1 MTVVR
6 LPEWLPD
13 LPAHQNPG
21 LTVCKNVIPAS
32 GGHYEPVPILQDVI
46 AGNPAPPT
54 INSPPKGAFTGRDAD
69 NNVTVFVGYSTKI
82 SAISAGSSSFEDV
95 TRASGAYQDIAP
107 FGNWRF
113 TQMGQ
118 RVIATNFLDDVQS
131 FTLGSSTDF
140 DDLSADA
147 PRAKCAAVWSPG
159 FLVLGHLD
167 TDPQGVHWSAI
178 GDPTSFPAVGSS
190 AAKEVQSDE
199 DTMEGEYGVLTN
211 LTGAVANAD
220 GLVFL
225 ERGIFRAEYR
235 GPGVVFSIL
244 PIEGA
249 RGCPVPNS
257 VIHYGAG
264 AAYWS
269 GDGFYVTDGATSI
282 PIGDGKV
289 DAFFRDDLDTDQLDR
304 VSSCYDPERKL
315 FLWNYISVE
324 DNLFRTLVYNW
335 ATKRWALWCK
345 VEDTANLPHW
355 IFTSSTLGYT
365 VDTADNSGISIETT
379 SISPDDRFWAGGPP
393 VLACFFKS
401 SVVISNYFARFGMF
415 TGSNRAVEIETG
427 ELDLGEGRRVT
438 IQGIR
443 PFVDTLSVSCSVGY
457 RDTQADSVT
466 YTTAAEPAADGECK
480 QRINTRYARAKIEID
495 AAVSWS
501 KLWAYE
507 PRFVPGGYR

>member
-1 MTVVR
+1 MMTVVR

-32 GGHYEPVPILQDVI
+32 GGHYEPVPIVEQ
-46 AGNPAPPT
+46 AGGSAV
-54 INSPPKGAFTGRDAD
+54 SDLPKGAFTGRDAD

-82 SAISAGSSSFEDV
+82 GAVQADSATLVDV
-95 TRASGAYQDIAP
+95 TRASGDYQLITP

-118 RVIATNFLDDVQS
+118 RVIATNFLDDVQA

-147 PRAKCAAVWSPG
+147 PRAKHVAVWAPG
-159 FLVLGHLD
+159 FLVLGNLD
-167 TDPQGVHWSAI
+167 TDPQGVQWSAI
-178 GDPTSFPAVGSS
+178 GDPTIFPAVGSS
-190 AAKEVQSDE
+190 AAKEVQSDA
-199 DTMEGEYGVLTN
+199 DTIEGEHGALTG
-211 LTGAVANAD
+211 LTGAVSGAD
-220 GLVFL
+220 GLIFL
-225 ERGIFRAEYR
+225 ERAIYR
-235 GPGVVFSIL
+235 VQYQGPPTVFSIQ
-244 PIEGA
+244 PIEGQ
-249 RGCPVPNS
+249 RGCPVPNTI
-257 VIHYGAG
+257 IHYGGG
-264 AAYWS
+264 AAFWS
-269 GDGFYVTDGATSI
+269 GDGFYVTDGASTV

-289 DAFFRDDLDTDQLDR
+289 DRFFLADLDTDLLDR

-315 FLWNYISVE
+315 FLWNYRSVE
-324 DNLFRTLVYNW
+324 DQDYRTLVYNW
-335 ATKRWALWCK
+335 ATKRWALWL
-345 VEDTANLPHW
+345 DMDPTDRTPQI

-365 VDTADNSGISIETT
+365 VDTADSSGISIETAAL
-379 SISPDDRFWAGGPP
+379 SPDDRFWAGGPP
-393 VLACFFKS
+393 VLACFYRGLPT
-401 SVVISNYFARFGMF
+401 SNYSARFALF

-466 YTTAAEPAADGECK
+466 YTTATEPAADGECK